1 MGEIKKNI
9 LITQD
14 YNPIK
19 GTGISVAT
27 FGIAKELSKLGC
39 EVTFASYDTPEESSS
54 QKVEGVNV
62 VRLQTIDDLK
72 KAISVTDTVINVLS
86 FSAMFKP
93 FAVTVGFICGEM
105 NVRYIPWVHTTLQNS
120 KFNNVVGINDYVQQ
134 TALYLTTEMLKGSLC
149 PKIIAVSKAVKDSI
163 VKLGIDPEKVMVIYN
178 GLDTEKVLK
187 DVKEIKEKTIDVI
200 CVQRLS
206 AEKGNVLT
214 LAVFAN
220 LKRIVPNFK
229 GVIVGEGGE
238 KDLML
243 SLIKVFGLENN
254 VKIISNVINGELT
267 KKIAC
272 SKAFLSTS
280 LTESFGLAVAE
291 SMLIGTPV
299 VVPNIEGPDEL
310 TESGECGF
318 VYECGDTVNPAK
330 ILGNIILGSNKGP
343 LDLMVE
349 EAMKKAQKEFDVK
362 KQAQLFFSC

>member
-120 KFNNVVGINDYVQQ
+120 KFNNVVGIND
-134 TALYLTTEMLKGSLC
+134 
-149 PKIIAVSKAVKDSI
+149 
-163 VKLGIDPEKVMVIYN
+163 
-178 GLDTEKVLK
+178 
-187 DVKEIKEKTIDVI
+187 
-200 CVQRLS
+200 
-206 AEKGNVLT
+206 
-214 LAVFAN
+214 
-220 LKRIVPNFK
+220 
-229 GVIVGEGGE
+229 
-238 KDLML
+238 
-243 SLIKVFGLENN
+243 
-254 VKIISNVINGELT
+254 
-267 KKIAC
+267 
-272 SKAFLSTS
+272 
-280 LTESFGLAVAE
+280 
-291 SMLIGTPV
+291 
-299 VVPNIEGPDEL
+299 
-310 TESGECGF
+310 
-318 VYECGDTVNPAK
+318 
-330 ILGNIILGSNKGP
+330 
-343 LDLMVE
+343 
-349 EAMKKAQKEFDVK
+349 
-362 KQAQLFFSC
+362 